1 MYFLFY
7 FNLFICYS
15 ELFITEYFVTTVHLE
30 SIASLHLHS
39 FKTIEMPLIPMTIE
53 YILQVR
59 SYICGTGKWKVESN
73 HWVDICYVFTH
84 NYSHTDFEVF
94 YRNHLQMTW
103 RGTSSPIQ
111 LHSGL
116 IWRHFRHI
124 WWLIWNIR
132 IVDNHLFLSL
142 LRRPP
147 R

>member
-1 MYFLFY
+1 MYFLFD

-30 SIASLHLHS
+30 SIASLHLPS

-59 SYICGTGKWKVESN
+59 SYICDTGKWKVESN

-94 YRNHLQMTW
+94 YRNHLRMT
-103 RGTSSPIQ
+103 
-111 LHSGL
+111 
-116 IWRHFRHI
+116 
-124 WWLIWNIR
+124 
-132 IVDNHLFLSL
+132 
-142 LRRPP
+142 
-147 R
+147 